1 MKSNCCVLYARQQ
14 GLCPSFQTNIHSSL
28 CLSACCSDCLSTSFS
43 RLAVLYSNNQNDMPR
58 RDLLMSSSSFLR
70 GDWCPCLCMI
80 PYMTNSF
87 CLFSLLKF
95 MKKFFLFEGDV
106 NGCNNDVADEDDDDD
121 GLGMVITTLL
131 KEPRFF
137 CFLPP
142 MILQK
147 RLLSIL
153 SSFELYNNRSTGK
166 GN

>member
-1 MKSNCCVLYARQQ
+1 M
-14 GLCPSFQTNIHSSL
+14 
-28 CLSACCSDCLSTSFS
+28 
-43 RLAVLYSNNQNDMPR
+43 
-58 RDLLMSSSSFLR
+58 
-70 GDWCPCLCMI
+70 
-80 PYMTNSF
+80 
-87 CLFSLLKF
+87 
-95 MKKFFLFEGDV
+95 FEGDV
-106 NGCNNDVADEDDDDD
+106 NGCNNDVADEDDDDDGDD

-153 SSFELYNNRSTGK
+153 SSFELYNKGSTGK